1 MNFGVIFLAAG
12 ASRRMGGPHKLLLP
26 WGDPGQTVVGQALA
40 AALGA
45 PVHQVVVVTGC
56 RAPEV
61 EQACR
66 AVCTPASPVEYVA
79 NPRWEDGMYS
89 SVLAGLNHLR
99 PDNDAFFVALG
110 DMPMIPSRAYAELAA
125 AATRQRGFIAIPT
138 WEGRRGHPV
147 LLPVN
152 LPVELP
158 PATADE
164 GLRSIIRRYPDLVVE
179 VPVPYPGV
187 CIDLDTPE
195 EYAQYIR

>member
-12 ASRRMGGPHKLLLP
+12 GSRRMGGQHKLLLP
-26 WGDPGQTVVGQALA
+26 WGDPGHTVVGQALR
-40 AALGA
+40 AALGG
-45 PVHQVVVVTGC
+45 PVKQVVAVTGC

-61 EQACR
+61 EQACK
-66 AVCTPASPVEYVA
+66 AVAGAGAPLTFVG
-79 NPRWEDGMYS
+79 NPGWEAGMYS
-89 SVLAGLNHLR
+89 SVMAGLARLE
-99 PDNDAFFVALG
+99 PDIDAFFVALG
-110 DMPMIPSRAYAELAA
+110 DMPMIPSRAYADLAMVA
-125 AATRQRGFIAIPT
+125 RQNPGHIVIPT

-158 PATADE
+158 PATSDE
-164 GLRSIIRRYPDLVVE
+164 GLRQVIRRYPDLVVE
-179 VPVPYPGV
+179 VPLPYPGV